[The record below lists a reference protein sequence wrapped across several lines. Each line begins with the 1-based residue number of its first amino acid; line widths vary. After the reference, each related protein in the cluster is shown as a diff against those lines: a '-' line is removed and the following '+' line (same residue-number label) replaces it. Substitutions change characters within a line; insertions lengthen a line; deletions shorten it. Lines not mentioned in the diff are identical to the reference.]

1 MNLCWKG
8 TICCLISRLSPRKS
22 LLSLKLEAVEAVV
35 RAEEYGSHTGG
46 GAHRPNDEIILP
58 DNQAEDT
65 WIDRTEI
72 PPELTEE
79 PSQEMPVSSS
89 AAGSREQKSSSSKK
103 SKTDKKPDQKPE
115 AEVERGPSEP
125 EQETVIYQMERETA
139 RDRLFSLMLAGYGLI
154 GLGAAALLYR
164 HIKRKK

>member
-1 MNLCWKG
+1 MNLCWKEP
-8 TICCLISRLSPRKS
+8 ICCLISRLSPRKS
-22 LLSLKLEAVEAVV
+22 LLSLKLAAVEAVV
-35 RAEEYGSHTGG
+35 RAEDLAAILAAERIGPMMRSFCPIIRQRIPGSTERKCRLNLRKSPVRRCRSAAVQREAGNKN
-46 GAHRPNDEIILP
+46 HRP
-58 DNQAEDT
+58 A
-65 WIDRTEI
+65 
-72 PPELTEE
+72 
-79 PSQEMPVSSS
+79 
-89 AAGSREQKSSSSKK
+89 K
-103 SKTDKKPDQKPE
+103 SKTDKKPDQKLE